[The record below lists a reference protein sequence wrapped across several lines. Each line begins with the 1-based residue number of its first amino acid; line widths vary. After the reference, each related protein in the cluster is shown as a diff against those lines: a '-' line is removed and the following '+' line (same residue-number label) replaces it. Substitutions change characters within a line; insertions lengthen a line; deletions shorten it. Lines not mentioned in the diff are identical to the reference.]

1 MFPDAYLGRSF
12 SDVRSELAAMKLKVD
27 GAEVF
32 NNAPAGTVV
41 DINPAGQVQPGDTI
55 TVSYSKGPE
64 MVVVPSIQTGASEA
78 ATQQAIEAAGLR
90 WAKGADVEPK
100 RTQEE
105 GTFVSSD
112 PASGI
117 KVPAGS
123 VVTYYLAKAAA
134 TATATPKTP

>member
-1 MFPDAYLGRSF
+1 
-12 SDVRSELAAMKLKVD
+12 MKLKVD

-64 MVVVPSIQTGASEA
+64 MVVVPSIQAGASEA
-78 ATQQAIEAAGLR
+78 ATQQAIETAGLR
-90 WAKGADVEPK
+90 WAKGDDVDPAK
-100 RTQEE
+100 KTQEP

-112 PASGI
+112 PAQGI

-123 VVTYYLAKAAA
+123 VVTYYLAKVL
-134 TATATPKTP
+134 ATPTTKAP